1 MITDRGG
8 ISRTERLRQSYR
20 KAFDPAKNRK
30 NLSNP
35 DEESQY
41 LAERSRSVNKLD
53 SFQQMQDFRSKLPAA
68 NFKEEFLEQL
78 QKSQVIVV
86 SGETGCGKTTQIP
99 QFILE
104 NEVAN
109 DNGGKCKII
118 CTQPRRLSAIGVAE
132 RVAFER
138 GEKVGD
144 IVGYQI
150 RLETK
155 ASRHTRI
162 EFCTMGIFLRRLAS
176 DPLATGVSHIIIDEV
191 HERETLSDFS
201 LVILKDILSK
211 RTDLK
216 LVLMSATLNATLF
229 SDYFNGC
236 PTMNIPGRT
245 FEVEKIGL
253 EDILHKIK
261 YRPLPQHMKNRN
273 HQMHQMHLVNRKT
286 VTDGDKEKAM
296 QKERTVKAY
305 MKTYPLHIQQ
315 MIQRLDDVI
324 INYDLIEKLVLHI
337 CNDMPRDDKNP
348 YGSILIFMPGIGE
361 ISKLCSLLEERCTKA
376 GCRILPLHGSLTV
389 AQQRLV
395 FKHFQGLRKVIC
407 TTNIAETS
415 ITIDDVAFVI
425 DTGRVKRY
433 NTTKVA
439 SVHWLKRG

>member
-1 MITDRGG
+1 MAFRAPNVFD
-8 ISRTERLRQSYR
+8 SRIERHLIQQ
-20 KAFDPAKNRK
+20 KNRK

-162 EFCTMGIFLRRLAS
+162 EFCTMGILLRRLAS

-261 YRPLPQHMKNRN
+261 YRPLPQHMKIETTKCIKCI
-273 HQMHQMHLVNRKT
+273 L
-286 VTDGDKEKAM
+286 
-296 QKERTVKAY
+296 
-305 MKTYPLHIQQ
+305 
-315 MIQRLDDVI
+315 
-324 INYDLIEKLVLHI
+324 LIE
-337 CNDMPRDDKNP
+337 
-348 YGSILIFMPGIGE
+348 
-361 ISKLCSLLEERCTKA
+361 
-376 GCRILPLHGSLTV
+376 
-389 AQQRLV
+389 RL
-395 FKHFQGLRKVIC
+395 
-407 TTNIAETS
+407 
-415 ITIDDVAFVI
+415 
-425 DTGRVKRY
+425 
-433 NTTKVA
+433 
-439 SVHWLKRG
+439 